1 MKIAFTSC
9 MDAIR
14 VPQQPVWTEI
24 QKQNPDVLMLLGD
37 QIYMDWGLGAVTG
50 KWRSRVSKPKGLLA
64 FAIEMHRRYQAQW
77 EVAEFRDLIHWFV
90 ALHGHDQLFV
100 CWDDHDFAWNNACG
114 EGNDK
119 NNKYLVPPDVKRIS
133 RRLFKQFLE
142 HLKFNHTSTA
152 YPVFDEVYALV
163 SDITNDGVEVF
174 APTPIGGVRIALL
187 DERWYRIHRDDMDPN
202 HAVPQFLGSTQMG
215 KLQALLAERPLIT
228 VVAGGVPL
236 AHKYRNNSDGWSGRD
251 NGEED
256 YPDLQMFL
264 NAAKSPVLYLGGDIH
279 QNEWGGLMPNSQVI
293 QVAASAAARGSLL
306 IHRFAPSFGIV
317 DIDVHKG
324 TAKVSL
330 RSSNSKNVWSV
341 DENINLGFTANG
353 WSAPLPPGKTRAALA
368 PAPIGNSTDLSVIC
382 FRQQEKITSPCNE
395 DGSYPLSAIEEIFSD
410 SELPLGGPA
419 GRPVAV
425 DIQAASDKFTIQ
437 VGDTSVFALCRRA
450 FERAENRN
458 AKSVVFFIHGFNND
472 FAESVDFGYRLRD
485 LYPDIEPI
493 VFSWPAGNVQSNF
506 FDGGY
511 DFKHAFEQTEDICS
525 GLYTAL
531 QLFSNAQ
538 QAYKNEKPDS
548 TLKTVLVARS
558 LGAQVLSH
566 CLSPATGAGKYR
578 QNALGLNPKLF
589 SGFSHLLLSV
599 PLLKIKLHA
608 ETLETLLEHNQHLNV
623 IVTTNRND
631 NVLSIAESVGVRAP
645 VVGRTLP
652 TAHDM
657 RPASNTTYLDCT
669 AFDGIGAHHN
679 YIIEAWNDNVMK
691 AQELVLTGD
700 WQSATSLDKNTWKQT
715 ATNGIW
721 EKK

>member
-50 KWRSRVSKPKGLLA
+50 KWRNRVSKTKGLLA
-64 FAIEMHRRYQAQW
+64 FAIEMHRRYKAQW
-77 EVAEFRDLIHWFV
+77 QVTEFRDLIQWFV
-90 ALHGHDQLFV
+90 RLHGHDQLFM

-142 HLKFNHTSTA
+142 HLKFNYASTD
-152 YPVFDEVYALV
+152 YPVFDEAYALV
-163 SDITNDGVEVF
+163 SEITNEGVEVF

-202 HAVPQFLGSTQMG
+202 QAVPQFLGPTQMG
-215 KLQALLAERPLIT
+215 KLQGLLAERPLIT

-236 AHKYRNNSDGWSGRD
+236 AHKYTKNSDGWSGTD
-251 NGEED
+251 NGQED

-279 QNEWGGLMPNSQVI
+279 QNEWGGLMPNTQVI

-317 DIDVHKG
+317 DIDVHLK

-330 RSSNSKNVWSV
+330 HSSDSTNGWSV
-341 DENINLGFTANG
+341 DNINLGFTASG
-353 WSAPLPPGKTRAALA
+353 WTKPLPPGQARGAWA
-368 PAPIGNSTDLSVIC
+368 PASIDNPADLGVIC
-382 FRQQEKITSPCNE
+382 FRQQQNVTSPRNN
-395 DGSYPLSAIEEIFSD
+395 DGSYPLSAIGEIFSD
-410 SELPLGGPA
+410 SELPFEGRA
-419 GRPVAV
+419 DRPVAV
-425 DIQAASDKFTIQ
+425 NIQASSDKFTIQ
-437 VGDTSVFALCRRA
+437 AGDANVIALCKQAFLRA
-450 FERAENRN
+450 VSRN

-472 FAESVDFGYRLRD
+472 FAESVDFGYRLRN

-493 VFSWPAGNVQSNF
+493 VFSWPAGNVQSKF
-506 FDGGY
+506 LDGGY

-538 QAYKNEKPDS
+538 QAYKNKKPAS

-566 CLSPATGAGKYR
+566 CLSVVTGTGKYR
-578 QNALGLNPKLF
+578 QNALSLDPKLF
-589 SGFSHLLLSV
+589 SGFSHLLLSA
-599 PLLKIKLHA
+599 PLLKTKLHA
-608 ETLETLLEHNQHLNV
+608 DTLETLLQHNPHLNV

-631 NVLSIAESVGVRAP
+631 NVLSIAESVGVKAP

-652 TAHDM
+652 AKNDM

-669 AFDGIGAHHN
+669 EFDGIGAHHN
-679 YIIEAWNDNVMK
+679 YIIEAWNNDVIK
-691 AQELVLTGD
+691 AQELVLTGA
-700 WQSATSLDKNTWKQT
+700 WKSAASLNQNMWKLT
-715 ATNGIW
+715 ATTEIW